1 MAENRNVKVNEQMIT
16 RTIRKAV
23 VAFDSAEDDSDRMR
37 AIMALSALGALNLI
51 GNRQMVMATA
61 RFIEAK
67 LRI

>member
-1 MAENRNVKVNEQMIT
+1 MADRTKKVNEQFVT

-23 VAFDSAEDDSDRMR
+23 IAFDSAESDADRLR
-37 AIMALSALGALNLI
+37 AMMALSALGALNLI
-51 GNRQMVMATA
+51 ENTQMVVATS

>member
-1 MAENRNVKVNEQMIT
+1 MAESSKINEQFIT

-23 VAFDSAEDDSDRMR
+23 IAFDNADNAEDKLR
-37 AIMALSALGALNLI
+37 AVMAMSALSALTLI
-51 GNRQMVMATA
+51 TNRQMVVSTA

>member
-1 MAENRNVKVNEQMIT
+1 MAEQKVNEQMIT

-23 VAFDSAEDDSDRMR
+23 IAFDNAQTDEDRLR
-37 AIMALSALGALNLI
+37 AVMALSALSALNLI
-51 GNRQMVMATA
+51 QNRQMIMSTS

>member
-1 MAENRNVKVNEQMIT
+1 MADRTKKVNEQFVT

-23 VAFDSAEDDSDRMR
+23 VAFDAADNDADRLR

-51 GNRQMVMATA
+51 ENTQMVVATS

>member
-1 MAENRNVKVNEQMIT
+1 MADKTNIKINEQFVV

-23 VAFDSAEDDSDRMR
+23 VAFDSAEDDADRMR
-37 AIMALSALGALNLI
+37 AIMAMSALSALTLI
-51 GNRQMVMATA
+51 SNRSMISSTS